1 MIKLNKK
8 LLLYI
13 VKLNK
18 NVIIN
23 KCEKK
28 KDTLL
33 FLLRFNKWKGASYN
47 YTTNLKC
54 VNNDKLLNMINNKDN
69 VEKKT
74 SNVME
79 KKYLK
84 INDFYYFNIYLMK
97 DQDFVNFVLK
107 YNFYENKN
115 IYVSILI
122 HLSYIYKNISIDQIL
137 KVLEKVYEQNKS
149 SFSHALIKG
158 QHICKM
164 YSYICDNIIKLNNIQ
179 LITLLKCCSYTI
191 NDYPLEIIK
200 MIYKFLI
207 SKSLYKLN
215 INILHDICN
224 SSIKI
229 KKDCTLKKLN
239 YDESIVWMN
248 NKIVNYL
255 KNQILNMTN
264 MNSFF
269 QNVPVYI
276 NMIKE
281 EENNI
286 PLHLNNYMNKPDTVQ
301 SDINMDN
308 NNIDNNNNNN
318 IDNNNN
324 NIDNN
329 NNNIDNNN
337 NNNNIINQH
346 MDDTYHRDNHL
357 TYINKIEKGNIKQTN
372 HIIHKNNI
380 QTLDNQHNNIHINEN
395 KNDVSQKWMNPIY
408 DNIKKCEDFSSY
420 NNMKDIDLKSFK
432 NNCKLIFL
440 NKINEINMDN
450 VIASVSIL
458 KWLEIKDIFIYTH
471 ICEIVLKNITHFD
484 TKHFIRFL
492 RKCHALKFEK
502 NINHQ
507 KENIKHNIDYNE
519 FHGVTNLFNT
529 NLQNVKNVQNGQN
542 INNVN
547 HFSNTQIDKGDDD
560 KSIRVNEKNNAE
572 YIEGSNLFLHL
583 LNERVYRLNIKELRS
598 ITYGIYGFVE
608 NMKQFSHL
616 NNLKNN
622 MNLFF
627 SMCVQYI
634 TNYID
639 KEILKE
645 KIYLQSVNKNNET
658 LSNHMVDI
666 EKINRNHNKMKDDIC
681 ITNDTNYDINMNK
694 DYIYISP
701 SNDIYIDKFDTTC
714 DHTNNEKIKY
724 ICDILLNISYFNI
737 SKNHR
742 KIKYVYEYI
751 NKLVSNKNEDLD
763 INNLLDILMSLSN
776 LYIKTNDNYIFHTY
790 KKVIEILQNEK
801 HNHKIQINGHHFNK
815 LSIGILPILN
825 EENKLISTFSQY
837 LLFFVQN
844 NMVPLRS
851 CVFLLQ
857 NIMKNINIKLNE
869 ALCLLKLAMINRI
882 YIFLKQTHD
891 YIQTINQQDNN
902 ESQEIDI
909 QKFLLIHSI
918 NENTLICIITSL
930 SLILQ
935 NSKYGST
942 IKNDATN
949 LILKIIPYVSKTSF
963 KKFPKKHIHADLI
976 DILSIQHDDVKQV
989 LISKM

>member
-13 VKLNK
+13 LKLN
-18 NVIIN
+18 NHVVIS

-28 KDTLL
+28 KDKLL
-33 FLLRFNKWKGASYN
+33 FLLHFNKWRGASYN
-47 YTTNLKC
+47 YTTKLKC
-54 VNNDKLLNMINNKDN
+54 VNSDKLLNMINNNDN
-69 VEKKT
+69 VEKKKT

-79 KKYLK
+79 KDFLK

-97 DQDFVNFVLK
+97 DQEFVNFVLK

-149 SFSHALIKG
+149 SFSHSLIKG
-158 QHICKM
+158 EHICKM

-179 LITLLKCCSYTI
+179 LITFLKCCSYTI

-200 MIYKFLI
+200 MINKFLI

-229 KKDCTLKKLN
+229 KKDCTLKKLT
-239 YDESIVWMN
+239 YDESIVLMN

-255 KNQILNMTN
+255 KNQILNMN
-264 MNSFF
+264 NINSFF

-286 PLHLNNYMNKPDTVQ
+286 PLNLNNYLNKPETIQ
-301 SDINMDN
+301 SDININ
-308 NNIDNNNNNN
+308 NNDN
-318 IDNNNN
+318 D
-324 NIDNN
+324 
-329 NNNIDNNN
+329 
-337 NNNNIINQH
+337 NIIRQN
-346 MDDTYHRDNHL
+346 MDDTYHRDNNL
-357 TYINKIEKGNIKQTN
+357 TYINKIEGDNIKQTN

-380 QTLDNQHNNIHINEN
+380 QNIDHQNNNIHINEN
-395 KNDVSQKWMNPIY
+395 KNNNVLSQKLMNPIY
-408 DNIKKCEDFSSY
+408 DNIKKYEDFSSY
-420 NNMKDIDLKSFK
+420 NNTKDIDLKNFK

-440 NKINEINMDN
+440 NKINEINTN
-450 VIASVSIL
+450 NAIASVCIL

-471 ICEIVLKNITHFD
+471 ICEIVLKNIIHFD

-502 NINHQ
+502 NRNDQ
-507 KENIKHNIDYNE
+507 KENIKYNIDYNE
-519 FHGVTNLFNT
+519 YHGVTNLFNT
-529 NLQNVKNVQNGQN
+529 NLENMKDIQNVENINN

-547 HFSNTQIDKGDDD
+547 NVNNVNPFSNNQIDKSDYN
-560 KSIRVNEKNNAE
+560 KNIQMNEKNNVE
-572 YIEGSNLFLHL
+572 YIEGSNLFLQL
-583 LNERVYRLNIKELRS
+583 LNERVYQLNIKELRS
-598 ITYGIYGFVE
+598 ITYGLYGFVE

-645 KIYLQSVNKNNET
+645 KNYLQSDNTNNET
-658 LSNHMVDI
+658 LSNHMVDMEETI
-666 EKINRNHNKMKDDIC
+666 INDNNMKDDIC
-681 ITNDTNYDINMNK
+681 IRNDKNYDINMNK

-701 SNDIYIDKFDTTC
+701 SKDIYIDKYDTTYN
-714 DHTNNEKIKY
+714 HKHNEKIKY

-742 KIKYVYEYI
+742 KIKFVYEYI
-751 NKLVSNKNEDLD
+751 NKLISNKIEDLD

-790 KKVIEILQNEK
+790 KKIIEILQNEK
-801 HNHKIQINGHHFNK
+801 HNHKILINGHHFNK

-825 EENKLISTFSQY
+825 EENKIISTFSQY

-844 NMVPLRS
+844 NIVPLRS

-869 ALCLLKLAMINRI
+869 SLCLLKLAMINRI
-882 YIFLKQTHD
+882 YIFLKHTHD
-891 YIQTINQQDNN
+891 YIQTKNQQDNN
-902 ESQEIDI
+902 DLKEIDI

-935 NSKYGST
+935 YSKYGST

-963 KKFPKKHIHADLI
+963 KKFPKKHIHSDLI